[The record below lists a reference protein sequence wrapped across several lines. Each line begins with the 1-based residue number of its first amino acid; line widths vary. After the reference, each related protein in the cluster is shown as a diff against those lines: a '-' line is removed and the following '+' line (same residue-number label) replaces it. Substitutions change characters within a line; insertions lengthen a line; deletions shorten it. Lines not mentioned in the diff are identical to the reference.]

1 MAHLKFDVY
10 EANDLNTNAMLVR
23 TIEFDNEV
31 ETPATVERL
40 LKEVRELN
48 ADKATYV
55 SANGELAAWALL
67 KRKTG
72 GRKVDVPADVV
83 VDIHKFYVED
93 DVPLARIGFLIFDE
107 YKDDEGNGL
116 ELRDNIIK
124 SVLTQERGTDVEGID
139 DLRVMAAAKVGSGTR
154 GRVKHTDADKAEW
167 VRMHVEDDMSGSAIG
182 KELGINSATINAHL
196 KKEGV
201 QRNSRGRTKKVVAEQ
216 VA

>member
-10 EANDLNTNAMLVR
+10 EANDLNTNAVLVR
-23 TIEFDNEV
+23 TVEFDNEV
-31 ETPATVERL
+31 ETPATAERL
-40 LKEVRELN
+40 LKEVRELQ
-48 ADKATYV
+48 ADKKTHV
-55 SANGELAAWALL
+55 SCNNEVAAWVLL
-67 KRKTG
+67 KPKGG
-72 GRKVDVPADVV
+72 GRKLDVPADVV

-93 DVPLARIGFLIFDE
+93 DEPLARIGFLIYDAHKDE
-107 YKDDEGNGL
+107 EGNGL

-124 SVLTQERGTDVEGID
+124 SVLMQERGTEVDGID
-139 DLRVMAAAKVGSGTR
+139 DLRTMAAAKVGSGTR
-154 GRVKHTDADKAEW
+154 GRVKHTEDDKAEW

-201 QRNSRGRTKKVVAEQ
+201 QRNARGRTKKVVAEQ